1 MTFGELGQSTRM
13 GLSSQAWTSP
23 VTDSQAAAILRAY
36 PNFRQASLSDT
47 DEATA
52 QTVQFMAE
60 LVKHSLSDPIIA
72 AAWRD
77 AWQKFGAIALGD
89 EAACAWW
96 YAKYLIKFVHHQEL
110 LRDWLFK
117 FDELQLLISPE
128 ALLKMRWPKGDC
140 AIFTCLIQALLS
152 YRGIPWEAVTVA
164 VSPMAPDLFTHVY
177 AQAVRP
183 DGARIAL
190 DASHGKYPGWEAPA
204 SRVFKK
210 KLGMPT
216 EMKSLPQ
223 VVN

>member
-1 MTFGELGQSTRM
+1 MR
-13 GLSSQAWTSP
+13 GLSAQRWDGP
-23 VTDSQAAAILRAY
+23 VTDDQAAAILRAY

-52 QTVQFMAE
+52 QTVQFMCE
-60 LVKHSLSDPIIA
+60 LVKYSLADPVIA
-72 AAWRD
+72 LAWRD
-77 AWQKFGAIALGD
+77 AWNRFRGIAMGD

-152 YRGIPWEAVTVA
+152 YRGIPWETVTVA
-164 VSPMAPDLFTHVY
+164 ASPMTPDLFTHVY

-183 DGARIAL
+183 DGSRLPL
-190 DASHGKYPGWEAPA
+190 DASHGKYPGWEVPA
-204 SRVFKK
+204 ERVFKK
-210 KLGMPT
+210 KLGTQT
-216 EMKSLPQ
+216 ETKSLPWA
-223 VVN
+223 VN